1 MTTKVCID
9 LECVIIAIADLNVD
23 FWNIVL
29 TWISI
34 YWFSRAGAGATTRIY
49 HEVFGDTNEMQD
61 SLDASKRPQD
71 IPFGVSRFPKEVQV
85 APKAY
90 VVIFPELIAM
100 RLLYTSPTTSWTP
113 YAGSPL
119 VFEVDHTAGGHFA
132 AYEQPA
138 ALAGDLKKMFGRG
151 GGAFGVVTGNTGY

>member
-49 HEVFGDTNEMQD
+49 YEVFGDPNEVQD
-61 SLDASKRPQD
+61 LLDISKRPQNV
-71 IPFGVSRFPKEVQV
+71 PFGVSRFPKEAQV
-85 APKAY
+85 VPKAY
-90 VVIFPELIAM
+90 VPFSI
-100 RLLYTSPTTSWTP
+100 
-113 YAGSPL
+113 
-119 VFEVDHTAGGHFA
+119 
-132 AYEQPA
+132 
-138 ALAGDLKKMFGRG
+138 
-151 GGAFGVVTGNTGY
+151 

>member
-1 MTTKVCID
+1 M
-9 LECVIIAIADLNVD
+9 
-23 FWNIVL
+23 

-90 VVIFPELIAM
+90 VVIFPELFGFFPHCH
-100 RLLYTSPTTSWTP
+100 LCTQCVQHNLKSTTKLP
-113 YAGSPL
+113 
-119 VFEVDHTAGGHFA
+119 
-132 AYEQPA
+132 
-138 ALAGDLKKMFGRG
+138 
-151 GGAFGVVTGNTGY
+151 